1 MALTNYE
8 RVSKAIK
15 LLAEGLAPFVD
26 RMCRARF
33 GDNWHVAVQP
43 TDRGGPS
50 RKVNPE
56 DLHFLLNVMWDK
68 WQPIFIKKLQ
78 PGDRNYISELRY
90 VRNSWAHNYRFSTD
104 DTLRALDTA
113 KRLLKS
119 AAAADQATQV
129 DELYQDLLRQE
140 AQDTRHQAAVA
151 PSQPTYSSKP
161 TEPVSREIDRRP
173 TSYTLFG
180 VHKPWRSGIGM
191 WVDVVEQV
199 YSRHKQNFLRRA
211 ERLRLSPGSKRVL
224 ISGNPR
230 SINRS
235 KTTRAPGIYIEY
247 SLTQA
252 ECVKLAHQLL
262 ELFGHP
268 PSDILFNGDCAKHPI
283 HSSKPTAPGVSR
295 EVDKRPTSYTIFG
308 VLKPWRS
315 GIGMWAD
322 VVKKVHS
329 RHKHNFLERAKK
341 LELERSSR
349 FHGKLISD
357 NPQDISR
364 PRDSGV
370 NGIYIERSLTISQLI
385 ELAYKLLRMF
395 DHTDSDLV
403 IYWD

>member
-26 RMCRARF
+26 RVCRALY
-33 GDNWHVAVQP
+33 GDNWPVAVQP

-68 WQPIFIKKLQ
+68 WQPTFRKKLQ

-129 DELYQDLLRQE
+129 DELYQDLLRQDFDQE
-140 AQDTRHQAAVA
+140 AQDTRHQAAAA

-161 TEPVSREIDRRP
+161 TEPVSREIYRRP
-173 TSYTLFG
+173 TGYTLFG

-199 YSRHKQNFLRRA
+199 YYRHKSDFLQKA
-211 ERLRLSPGSKRVL
+211 KKRLRLTPSSNL
-224 ISGNPR
+224 ILIFEQPLNEDRDWKETGV
-230 SINRS
+230 
-235 KTTRAPGIYIEY
+235 PGIFVY
-247 SLTQA
+247 S
-252 ECVKLAHQLL
+252 
-262 ELFGHP
+262 
-268 PSDILFNGDCAKHPI
+268 N
-283 HSSKPTAPGVSR
+283 
-295 EVDKRPTSYTIFG
+295 
-308 VLKPWRS
+308 LKV
-315 GIGMWAD
+315 I
-322 VVKKVHS
+322 
-329 RHKHNFLERAKK
+329 
-341 LELERSSR
+341 R
-349 FHGKLISD
+349 F
-357 NPQDISR
+357 
-364 PRDSGV
+364 
-370 NGIYIERSLTISQLI
+370 I
-385 ELAYKLLRMF
+385 ELAYKLLELF
-395 DHTDSDLV
+395 EHSPSDLHFHFNGEGAKP
-403 IYWD
+403 IDYSSKPGEHRIQ